1 MTAETID
8 TIDTLMARYVAGA
21 LPLPA
26 RVLVESHLEINGA
39 NRGMVEGL
47 EALAGQALDGE
58 RPVPL
63 ADRADRLEAIF
74 ASSPSA
80 PDSLATAPS
89 PRADGLPQALR
100 AFLGVDLEQV
110 PWRSKL
116 PGMREHHIG
125 DFDGC
130 EASLFW
136 FKAGRR
142 LPAHTHEG
150 SELTLVL
157 DGAFSDTRGRFG
169 RGDISVADPS
179 VDHRPVADKG
189 KPCIAFIVT
198 DAPLKLTGPLY
209 QRLTDILGA

>member
-1 MTAETID
+1 MTADTID

-39 NRGMVEGL
+39 NRGLVGGL
-47 EALAGQALDGE
+47 EALAGDALE
-58 RPVPL
+58 AEEPVTI
-63 ADRADRLEAIF
+63 ADRADRLQAIF
-74 ASSPSA
+74 GSA
-80 PDSLATAPS
+80 QPIQAQPATAPGS
-89 PRADGLPQALR
+89 DGLPLALR
-100 AFLGVDLEQV
+100 DLLGVGLDRV
-110 PWRSKL
+110 PWHTKL
-116 PGMREHHIG
+116 PGIREHHIG

-150 SELTLVL
+150 SELTLVI
-157 DGAFSDTRGRFG
+157 DGAFTDTRGRFA

>member
-26 RVLVESHLEINGA
+26 RVLVQSHLEINGA
-39 NRGMVEGL
+39 NRGLVDGL
-47 EALAGQALDGE
+47 EALAGSALEGE
-58 RPVPL
+58 APVAM
-63 ADRADRLEAIF
+63 ADRAGRLEAIF
-74 ASSPSA
+74 GSAVSSPKQSSA
-80 PDSLATAPS
+80 ANS
-89 PRADGLPQALR
+89 ADGLPQALR
-100 AFLGVDLEQV
+100 DLLGVDLDRV
-110 PWRSKL
+110 PWHTKL
-116 PGMREHHIG
+116 PGIREHHIG

-136 FKAGRR
+136 FKAGRK

-150 SELTLVL
+150 SELTLVI
-157 DGAFSDTRGRFG
+157 DGAFTDKRGRFA

-179 VDHRPVADKG
+179 VDHRPVADRG
-189 KPCIAFIVT
+189 KPCIAFVVT